1 MSYCC
6 YISFKKMT
14 SDEIILF
21 LQLFKQKVCMSLE
34 EIAEQY
40 YAFCPYIGEERKS
53 SKDEIIHTTRTL
65 WAHKVFTFRFFYDK
79 ERELLGVFSVP
90 DALRY
95 LFDGTVFFQNSCD
108 QDYEREEYSHVQKFE
123 EIYDNW
129 MKKSTEEIYELCKK
143 DVEKWNK
150 DEEMYYRRTY
160 AYDEISTRY
169 EEELYNDEKALYFS
183 LFKTFY
189 EEDMIITFLKYCRE
203 KTQNSTKLL

>member
-14 SDEIILF
+14 SDEIITF

-53 SKDEIIHTTRTL
+53 SKDEIIHTTQTL

-90 DALRY
+90 DTLRY
-95 LFDGTVFFQNSCD
+95 LFDGTVYFQNSCD
-108 QDYEREEYSHVQKFE
+108 QDYEREEYNHVQKFE

-143 DVEKWNK
+143 DVEEWNK

-169 EEELYNDEKALYFS
+169 EDELYNDEKALYFS

-203 KTQNSTKLL
+203 KMQNSRKLL